1 MRFQKHM
8 MEGKLK
14 RNSIYTPSTHRS
26 QLKPTQKSNTTKIT
40 TLNEN
45 KRKIQLNIDSDRSIE
60 M

>member
-1 MRFQKHM
+1 

-14 RNSIYTPSTHRS
+14 RNTLFTPSTHRS